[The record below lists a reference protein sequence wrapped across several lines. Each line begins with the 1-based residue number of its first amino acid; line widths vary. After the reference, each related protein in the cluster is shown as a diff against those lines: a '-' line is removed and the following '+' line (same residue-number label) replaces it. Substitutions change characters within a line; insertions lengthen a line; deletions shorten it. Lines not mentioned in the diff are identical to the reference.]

1 MRLKDRIAVVTG
13 GGAGIGEAVA
23 KAFAAEGASVVIAEV
38 DRSRGESVEAAIGDA
53 GGSALFVETDV
64 ASTDSV
70 DALGERVNSEF
81 GRVDILFNN
90 AAVQLHGQD
99 ARTHEV
105 PEDVWDRTINVNLKG
120 YWRAMRAVI
129 PLMLA
134 QGSGAIINVASP
146 TGMLGVAPGYSA
158 YSTSKGGVFGLT
170 RVAAAEYSRDGI
182 RVNAIVPGATLTPLT
197 AEIFADAKDRE
208 AFEKSTP
215 MGRLGT
221 AEDLV
226 GVSLF
231 LASDDSLYCTGGTYM
246 ADGGLTAI

>member
-1 MRLKDRIAVVTG
+1 MRLNGRVAVVTG

-23 KAFAAEGASVVIAEV
+23 TAFAAEGASVVIAEV
-38 DRSRGESVEAAIGDA
+38 DRSRGESVEAAIKES
-53 GGSALFVETDV
+53 GGSVLFVETDV
-64 ASTDSV
+64 ASTASV
-70 DALGERVNSEF
+70 DALGARMQSEF

-105 PEDVWDRTINVNLKG
+105 PEEIWDRTIDINLKG

-129 PLMLA
+129 PLMLSH
-134 QGSGAIINVASP
+134 GGTVINVASP

-197 AEIFADAKDRE
+197 AEIFADDQTRE
-208 AFEKSTP
+208 DFERNTP

-231 LASDDSLYCTGGTYM
+231 LASDDSSYCTGGTYM